1 MRFYVHSLVNSWWF
15 ILMIS
20 SFTASRMMNILS
32 ICVLFLMSCARHVCS
47 VTLRSAPFAPIECL
61 FLVMLLHRRA
71 LRWMRQRLL
80 PSRAGHF
87 RLRSRRFEVF
97 LVLQVSTGVSC
108 GISAP
113 LQHLSMS
120 RQRMECHFDGDQRNN
135 KLWMPSSRNSHKHRC
150 YNFQI
155 LTRLS
160 SLSAMRV
167 A

>member
-32 ICVLFLMSCARHVCS
+32 ICVLFLMSCARHVYLL
-47 VTLRSAPFAPIECL
+47 TLRSAPFAPIECL

-87 RLRSRRFEVF
+87 QRRSRRFVVF

-108 GISAP
+108 GILAT
-113 LQHLSMS
+113 LQHL
-120 RQRMECHFDGDQRNN
+120 F
-135 KLWMPSSRNSHKHRC
+135 
-150 YNFQI
+150 
-155 LTRLS
+155 TR
-160 SLSAMRV
+160 
-167 A
+167 